1 MAYGM
6 RQFVLLIN
14 IELTRQLRHYI
25 YFIYT
30 SPAFLNIEF
39 HVTYITLKN
48 NMKSYIHYLTFLSF
62 IKFISKGK

>member
-6 RQFVLLIN
+6 RQFVLLIS
-14 IELTRQLRHYI
+14 IELARQLRHYI

-30 SPAFLNIEF
+30 SAFLNIEF
-39 HVTYITLKN
+39 HVTYVTLKN
-48 NMKSYIHYLTFLSF
+48 NMKSYIRYLTFLSF